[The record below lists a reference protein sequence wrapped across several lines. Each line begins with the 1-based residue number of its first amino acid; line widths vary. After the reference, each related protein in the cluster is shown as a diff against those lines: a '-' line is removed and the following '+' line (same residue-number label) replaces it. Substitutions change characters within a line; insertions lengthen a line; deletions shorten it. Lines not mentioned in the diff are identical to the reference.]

1 MELTNYTVVPDAYL
15 HAADGLP
22 LRYRTWRTPCSPV
35 RGTVLFLTGRSEFI
49 EKYSEAID
57 RIIQNGF
64 DLFSFDW
71 RGQGL
76 SGRMLDDPVMGYV
89 DCYDQYISDLDRV
102 LQRIVMH
109 QQRGPLHLLAHSMGA
124 HIALRYL
131 ASNSPTPIAKAVFT
145 SPMIDI
151 VTSPAPPWFVRWL
164 CRMMTEAGF
173 KSRKL
178 IGSGRFNPYKK
189 PFCRNR
195 LTSDPK
201 RFDRVQQMV
210 AQNPNL
216 AVGGITYGWLAAT
229 FDSIDYLQHSAN
241 VGRFEIPTLIMMAG
255 NDHVVLNSA
264 TQQLVRKMANCRIE
278 VIPGARHE
286 ILQEQNHLQD
296 LFWRAFDRFLNFD

>member
-1 MELTNYTVVPDAYL
+1 MELTNYTDVSDAYL

-22 LRYRTWRTPCSPV
+22 LRYRWWRTPCTPF

-76 SGRMLDDPVMGYV
+76 SGRMLDDPGMGYV
-89 DCYDQYISDLDRV
+89 DRYDQYISDLDRV

-109 QQRGPLHLLAHSMGA
+109 QQRGPLYLLAHSMGA

-131 ASNSPTPIAKAVFT
+131 ASNNRTPIAKAVFT

-151 VTSPAPPWFVRWL
+151 VTSPAPPWIVRWL
-164 CRMMTEAGF
+164 CRMMAEAGF
-173 KSRKL
+173 KNRKL
-178 IGSGRFNPYKK
+178 IGSGRFNPYKM

-201 RFDRVQQMV
+201 RFDRVQQVV

-216 AVGGITYGWLAAT
+216 AVGGITYGWMVAT

-241 VGRFEIPTLIMMAG
+241 VGRLEIPLLVMMAG
-255 NDHVVLNSA
+255 NDQVVLNSA
-264 TQQLVRKMANCRIE
+264 TQRLVGKMANCRTD

-296 LFWRAFDRFLNFD
+296 LFWRAFDRFLIN